1 MGHVVVPQWLMQRG
15 VSKIN
20 PWKRRL
26 FECGSLCRMTHRS
39 TTDNAATAGN
49 DDHHPPT
56 TTSESGGRRI
66 DPHGAPLLPP
76 NAMMTILRHGPTT
89 TTTEVHTAAHVVTAT
104 TTASTAA
111 ASVVVVLAFGISG
124 WLNNCAYVIM
134 LATAKYMSEGGVA
147 AVYIAN
153 ILPGL
158 AVQVSAPYWFDTVS
172 YQTRIRWAAIAMGLA
187 FVITAYFSHRSGV
200 LPTNVVL
207 IGQLVGVAIISFQ
220 CGLGEASL
228 LALAGKWD
236 SRQQQQHEN
245 MDAVRLRKKSKG
257 HCLSAFSTGTGAAGP
272 LGYLWKIAFTEW
284 MGLSVP
290 ASLFL
295 AAIILSLSYGIIG
308 NQLVLWS
315 LDADHRYARLEDGAE
330 LLESNAD
337 SIGTFVTTPDN
348 ESNEEERVEEVG
360 GLIRDE
366 ISPSLPEL
374 ADLSACERCRLLLT
388 MCWPYMIPLFTV
400 YAAEYACQA
409 GAWTAI
415 GFPVSSTEART
426 EFYEQSNWLYQAGVF
441 VSRSTGSLFTMNLTW
456 LWILPAVQVV
466 NLILFSMTAS
476 TGVSLPHHFLYHKS
490 TLLPLSFFTGLLGGA
505 VYVHGY
511 QRIVADVPK
520 QYTEFAIS
528 STSVAESL
536 GVLVADISGLFLQSC
551 LYRSNHLHGALVR
564 CPV

>member
-1 MGHVVVPQWLMQRG
+1 MTNRSTFDTAAAGRADDPPPT
-15 VSKIN
+15 S
-20 PWKRRL
+20 
-26 FECGSLCRMTHRS
+26 ECG
-39 TTDNAATAGN
+39 
-49 DDHHPPT
+49 
-56 TTSESGGRRI
+56 RI
-66 DPHGAPLLPP
+66 DPQGAPPHE
-76 NAMMTILRHGPTT
+76 MMTILRNGPATT
-89 TTTEVHTAAHVVTAT
+89 AELHTAAHVVTTTT
-104 TTASTAA
+104 TTASTTTAL
-111 ASVVVVLAFGISG
+111 VVLAFGVSG

-187 FVITAYFSHRSGV
+187 FVMTAYFSHRSGV

-236 SRQQQQHEN
+236 SRRQQQQQQHEN
-245 MDAVRLRKKSKG
+245 MDSVGLRKKRKG

-308 NQLVLWS
+308 NKLVLWS
-315 LDADHRYARLEDGAE
+315 LDADHRYALLEDGAE

-337 SIGTFVTTPDN
+337 SIGTFINTPDN
-348 ESNEEERVEEVG
+348 ESSEEERVEEVG

-366 ISPSLPEL
+366 IPSSLPEL
-374 ADLSACERCRLLLT
+374 VDLSACERCRLLLT
-388 MCWPYMIPLFTV
+388 MCWPYMIPLFIV

-520 QYTEFAIS
+520 HYTEFAIS